1 MTRLLVLMP
10 EPVVGATLIFTS
22 CAILKNGI
30 ETIAARIYDTRKTL
44 VVGLSI
50 MAGLGVE
57 AFPAAF
63 RQMPEW
69 LHPITVSSLV
79 FGTVVGFLLNL
90 LFRLGQRRRLS
101 MTIDPAIH
109 DADAVKQFV
118 EGSGASWGAR
128 RDVVIHA
135 EWAAQELVGA
145 VQATCDPRGTM
156 ALSVL
161 FDEYSLDLALR
172 YTGDAFPIVKDKPSI
187 DEMVADDAG
196 LRRMSSYLLGQRASN
211 LTTSRDGDICNVRLH
226 FDN

>member
-1 MTRLLVLMP
+1 M
-10 EPVVGATLIFTS
+10 IFTS
-22 CAILKNGI
+22 CAVLKNGI

-57 AFPAAF
+57 AFPSAF
-63 RQMPEW
+63 RQMPGW

-90 LFRLGQRRRLS
+90 CFRLGQRRRMS
-101 MTIDPAIH
+101 MTIDPAIPDS
-109 DADAVKQFV
+109 DALNGFV
-118 EGSGASWGAR
+118 EGCGASWGAR

-145 VQATCDPRGTM
+145 VQATCEPKGNLE
-156 ALSVL
+156 LSVL
-161 FDEYSLDLALR
+161 FDEFSLDLELR
-172 YTGDAFPIVKDKPSI
+172 YEGHAFPIVRQKPSI

-196 LRRMSSYLLGQRASN
+196 LRRMSSYLLGQRASS
-211 LTTSRDGDICNVRLH
+211 LTTSRDGNICNVRLH
-226 FDN
+226 FDI